1 MEIGEIRGKK
11 NHYNPFNLWQ
21 KKQTHNM
28 SIQAFL
34 EKVKQTPTQIT
45 FPETIAVIEEN
56 YNFTPTAF
64 QNGTQHNAA
73 GENSGSCKLFS
84 FAKLQNL
91 SKEETLACFGAF
103 YFEEVLGDP
112 NGTNHQNIRNFIN
125 LGWDGIQFE
134 GNALEA
140 K

>member
-1 MEIGEIRGKK
+1 
-11 NHYNPFNLWQ
+11 
-21 KKQTHNM
+21 M
-28 SIQAFL
+28 SITSFL
-34 EKVKQTPTQIT
+34 EKVKQTPNTVT

-73 GENSGSCKLFS
+73 GENSGSCKLFA

-91 SKEETLACFGAF
+91 SQTETLACFGAY
-103 YFEEVLGDP
+103 YFDEVLGDP
-112 NGTNHQNIRNFIN
+112 NGSNHQNIRNFIKS
-125 LGWDGIQFE
+125 GWDGIAFE
-134 GNALEA
+134 GNALEL

>member
-1 MEIGEIRGKK
+1 MEICEIRGKK
-11 NHYNPFNLWQ
+11 NNTN
-21 KKQTHNM
+21 NM

-34 EKVKQTPTQIT
+34 EKVKQTPNEIT

-91 SKEETLACFGAF
+91 NKEETLACFGAF
-103 YFEEVLGDP
+103 YFEEVLKDP

>member
-1 MEIGEIRGKK
+1 
-11 NHYNPFNLWQ
+11 
-21 KKQTHNM
+21 M

-34 EKVKQTPTQIT
+34 EKVKQTPSQIT

-56 YNFTPTAF
+56 YIFTPTAF

-125 LGWDGIQFE
+125 LGWENLRCMPSTVQLVKPTE
-134 GNALEA
+134 N
-140 K
+140 KYSQTTKTTQWP

>member
-1 MEIGEIRGKK
+1 MEICEIRGKK
-11 NHYNPFNLWQ
+11 NQYNNHEHSSLFRKSKTNS
-21 KKQTHNM
+21 N
-28 SIQAFL
+28 
-34 EKVKQTPTQIT
+34 QIT

>member
-1 MEIGEIRGKK
+1 
-11 NHYNPFNLWQ
+11 
-21 KKQTHNM
+21 M
-28 SIQAFL
+28 SIV
-34 EKVKQTPTQIT
+34 ERD
-45 FPETIAVIEEN
+45 
-56 YNFTPTAF
+56 
-64 QNGTQHNAA
+64 
-73 GENSGSCKLFS
+73 KLFS

-125 LGWDGIQFE
+125 LGWDGIKFE
-134 GNALEA
+134 GNALEL

>member
-1 MEIGEIRGKK
+1 
-11 NHYNPFNLWQ
+11 
-21 KKQTHNM
+21 M

-34 EKVKQTPTQIT
+34 EKVKQTPNEIK

-91 SKEETLACFGAF
+91 TKEETLACFGAF
-103 YFEEVLGDP
+103 YFEEVL
-112 NGTNHQNIRNFIN
+112 TH
-125 LGWDGIQFE
+125 FE
-134 GNALEA
+134 KTAPRGEIVVVVAGKTIIKEP
-140 K
+140 KKSKFSKDDDEE

>member
-1 MEIGEIRGKK
+1 M
-11 NHYNPFNLWQ
+11 
-21 KKQTHNM
+21 T
-28 SIQAFL
+28 IQAFL

-64 QNGTQHNAA
+64 QNGAQQNAA

-84 FAKLQNL
+84 FAKLHNL
-91 SKEETLACFGAF
+91 GEEETLACFGAF
-103 YFEEVLGDP
+103 YFEEVLKDP

-134 GNALEA
+134 GNAL
-140 K
+140 KLK